1 MLIVKK
7 FGGTSVAN
15 KERIYKVANRGVE
28 EYKKGNDVVVV
39 LSAMGKYTD
48 ELITMAEDI
57 NEKPPKRE
65 MDMLFTIGEQMSV
78 SLMAMALDKLGV
90 PAVSLNAFQVSM
102 HTTSVHGNARL
113 KRIDTERIRRE
124 LEKERDVSEL
134 AEQIILK
141 NPDVILVSQ
150 EVGYG
155 VVPVDAFDR
164 KYREAVGRVCTQLAA
179 YSHKVTRVACGIGT
193 VIKDAEDL
201 ADPSWHDG
209 GKPPSALY
217 WCD

>member
-7 FGGTSVAN
+7 FGGSSVAD
-15 KERIYKVANRGVE
+15 KERILNVAERCVE

-39 LSAMGKYTD
+39 LSAMGKTTD
-48 ELITMAEDI
+48 HLIDMAHDI
-57 NEKPPKRE
+57 NPNPSKRE
-65 MDMLFTIGEQMSV
+65 MDMLLATGEQTSVALMS
-78 SLMAMALDKLGV
+78 MAMATLGV
-90 PAVSLNAFQVSM
+90 PSVSLNAFQVSM

-164 KYREAVGRVCTQLAA
+164 KYREAVGRVCTKLAA
-179 YSHKVTRVACGIGT
+179 YSHKVTRVVCGIGT
-193 VIKDAEDL
+193 VIKDD
-201 ADPSWHDG
+201 
-209 GKPPSALY
+209 
-217 WCD
+217 